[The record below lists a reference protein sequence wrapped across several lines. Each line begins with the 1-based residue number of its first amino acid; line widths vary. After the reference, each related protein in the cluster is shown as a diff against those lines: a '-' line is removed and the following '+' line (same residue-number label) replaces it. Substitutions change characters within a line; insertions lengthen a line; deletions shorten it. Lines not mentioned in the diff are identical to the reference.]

1 MALAPRFYQVASLA
15 ALTERGLA
23 RAETAVPGCAVAD
36 PPLGFGQTDLSDVPM
51 DQQPGGTDWR
61 PRPGGIPVSPAT
73 RYTFDGATVHGPEG
87 VVTVGRY
94 VVEPTLDHVW
104 PPRAGAWRNGALW
117 LACAQFTA
125 ARFPEAEAE
134 HLLHGN
140 CRNYYHWLLDGL
152 GRWSTCPEAPFPCLL
167 PWSGEAFQ
175 QAGPALVPGLAAR
188 RVMVG
193 PGQAVEVGRLHWTT
207 SLTGVGTQFHPA
219 LRRLGDAMRSTVPAA
234 DRPALYICRGDSAN
248 RPLRNEAEVMRLCAD
263 RGFHVVRL
271 ATLPVAEQ
279 VALFGGARR
288 IVAPHGAGLGN
299 LLFCRPGAK
308 LLELQM
314 DRYVNWCF
322 RRLAATMEVRY
333 GCVIG
338 RAEPRAEPGEGWVH
352 ARAWSLDLDRLAA
365 ALDDPAF
372 GPDE

>member
-1 MALAPRFYQVASLA
+1 MALAPRFYQVSSLA

-23 RAETAVPGCAVAD
+23 RAEVVAPGEVVAD
-36 PPLGFGQTDLSDVPM
+36 PPLGFGQTDLADQAM
-51 DQQPGGTDWR
+51 DQQPGGVGWR
-61 PRPGGIPVSPAT
+61 PLPGGIPVGPAV
-73 RYTFDGATVHGPEG
+73 RYTFDDATVHGPEG
-87 VVTVGRY
+87 VVTVGRH

-104 PPRAGAWRNGALW
+104 PPRAGAWRDGALW

-125 ARFPEAEAE
+125 ARVPEAE

-140 CRNYYHWLLDGL
+140 CRNYFHWLLDGL
-152 GRWSTCPEAPFPCLL
+152 GRWSVCPAAPFPCLL
-167 PWSGEAFQ
+167 PWSGAAFQ

-188 RVMVG
+188 GLTLG
-193 PGQAVEVGRLHWTT
+193 PGQAIEVGRLHWAG
-207 SLTGVGTQFHPA
+207 SLTGAGTQFHPA

-234 DRPALYICRGDSAN
+234 DRPALYVCRDDVSN
-248 RPLRNEAEVMRLCAD
+248 RPLRNEAAVTRLCVD
-263 RGFHVVRL
+263 RGFHVVRPE
-271 ATLPVAEQ
+271 TLRMADQ
-279 VALFGGARR
+279 VALFAGARR
-288 IVAPHGAGLGN
+288 IVAPHGAGLAN

-308 LLELQM
+308 LLELHM

-322 RRLAATMEVRY
+322 RRLAATMGVRY

-338 RAEPRAEPGEGWVH
+338 RAEPGDGWVH

-365 ALDDPAF
+365 ALDDPGF

>member
-23 RAETAVPGCAVAD
+23 RAEAAAAGCVIAD
-36 PPLGFGQTDLSDVPM
+36 PPLAFGQTDLADVPM

-61 PRPGGIPVSPAT
+61 ARPGGIPVSPAI
-73 RYTFDGATVHGPEG
+73 RYTFDDATVHGPEG

-104 PPRAGAWRNGALW
+104 PPRAAAWRDGALW

-125 ARFPEAEAE
+125 FRVAEAE

-152 GRWSTCPEAPFPCLL
+152 GRWSVCPTASFPCLL
-167 PWSGEAFQ
+167 PWSGEPFQ

-188 RVMVG
+188 GVTLG
-193 PGQAVEVGRLHWTT
+193 PGQAIEVRRLHWTT

-219 LRRLGDAMRSTVPAA
+219 LRRLGEAMRSSAPTT
-234 DRPALYICRGDSAN
+234 DRPALYVCRDDTAN
-248 RPLRNEAEVMRLCAD
+248 RPLRNEAAVMRLCAD
-263 RGFHVVRL
+263 RGFHIVRL
-271 ATLPVAEQ
+271 AMLPVAEQ
-279 VALFGGARR
+279 AALFGGARR
-288 IVAPHGAGLGN
+288 IVAPHGGGLGN
-299 LLFCRPGAK
+299 LLFCRPGTK

-338 RAEPRAEPGEGWVH
+338 CAEPRTEPGDGWVH
-352 ARAWSLDLDRLAA
+352 SRAWSLGLDQLAA
-365 ALDDPAF
+365 ALDDPGFAL
-372 GPDE
+372 DE

>member
-1 MALAPRFYQVASLA
+1 MALAPRFYQVASLG

-23 RAETAVPGCAVAD
+23 RAEIAAPGCAVAD
-36 PPLGFGQTDLSDVPM
+36 PPLAFGQTDLADESM
-51 DQQPGGTDWR
+51 DQQPSGADWR
-61 PRPGGIPVSPAT
+61 PRPGGIPVSPAV
-73 RYTFDGATVHGPEG
+73 RYTFDDATVHGPEG

-104 PPRAGAWRNGALW
+104 PPRAGAWRDGALW
-117 LACAQFTA
+117 LAYAQFTA
-125 ARFPEAEAE
+125 ARIAEAE
-134 HLLHGN
+134 HLLYGN

-152 GRWSTCPEAPFPCLL
+152 GRWGVCPAASVPFLL
-167 PWSGEAFQ
+167 PWTGQSFQ

-188 RVMVG
+188 SVMLG
-193 PGQAVEVGRLHWTT
+193 PGQAVEVGRLHWTA

-219 LRRLGDAMRSTVPAA
+219 LRRLGEAMRGAVPPTAW
-234 DRPALYICRGDSAN
+234 PALYICRDDAAN
-248 RPLRNEAEVMRLCAD
+248 RPLRNEAAVMRLCTD

-271 ATLPVAEQ
+271 AALSVAEQ
-279 VALFGGARR
+279 VALFADARR

-308 LLELQM
+308 LLELHM
-314 DRYVNWCF
+314 DCYVNWCF

-338 RAEPRAEPGEGWVH
+338 RAEPGAGWVH
-352 ARAWSLDLDRLAA
+352 DRAWSLDLDRLAA
-365 ALDDPAF
+365 ALDDPGF

>member
-23 RAETAVPGCAVAD
+23 RAEVAAPGCAVAD
-36 PPLGFGQTDLSDVPM
+36 PPLAFGQTDLADEAM

-61 PRPGGIPVSPAT
+61 PRPGGIPVSPAI
-73 RYTFDGATVHGPEG
+73 RYTFDDATVHGPEG

-104 PPRAGAWRNGALW
+104 PPRAGAWRDGALW
-117 LACAQFTA
+117 LVSAQFTA
-125 ARFPEAEAE
+125 GRFAEAE
-134 HLLHGN
+134 HLLHGD

-152 GRWSTCPEAPFPCLL
+152 GRWSVCPAASFACLL
-167 PWSGEAFQ
+167 PWSGQPFQ
-175 QAGPALVPGLAAR
+175 LAGPALVPGLTAR
-188 RVMVG
+188 GLTLG
-193 PGQAVEVGRLHWTT
+193 PGQAIEVRRLHWTT
-207 SLTGVGTQFHPA
+207 SLTGFGTQFHLA
-219 LRRLGDAMRSTVPAA
+219 LRRLGDAMQSSIPAA
-234 DRPALYICRGDSAN
+234 DRPALYICRDDSAN
-248 RPLRNEAEVMRLCAD
+248 RPLRNEAEVMQLCAD
-263 RGFHVVRL
+263 RDFHVVRL
-271 ATLPVAEQ
+271 ATMPVAEQ
-279 VALFGGARR
+279 VALFAGARR

-314 DRYVNWCF
+314 DCYMNWCF

-333 GCVIG
+333 GCVVG
-338 RAEPRAEPGEGWVH
+338 RAEPPREPGKGWVH
-352 ARAWSLDLDRLAA
+352 SRAWSLDLARLAA
-365 ALDDPAF
+365 ALDDPGF